1 MFAAIF
7 NHSQQTWSFT
17 DDVKSNSSSPFYHSL
32 DSDLKALLCKVQL
45 RIFVYGQFAEFF
57 FSGSFQNGGQESKEE
72 ENLRIFSSLS
82 ALESQLGKVVT
93 ARIKRISIRLLYVTR
108 K

>member
-1 MFAAIF
+1 M
-7 NHSQQTWSFT
+7 
-17 DDVKSNSSSPFYHSL
+17 
-32 DSDLKALLCKVQL
+32 
-45 RIFVYGQFAEFF
+45 YGQFAEFF

-72 ENLRIFSSLS
+72 ENLLIFSSLS

-93 ARIKRISIRLLYVTR
+93 ARIKRISIRLHYVTR